1 MTQSKFTEGLLYESH
16 SLGIFQEV
24 FALSKQLREEDRT
37 LDFDG
42 SIEKAFYTL
51 STK

>member
-16 SLGIFQEV
+16 SLGIFNEV
-24 FALSKQLREEDRT
+24 LLVSKQLREDDRT

-42 SIEKAFYTL
+42 SIEKAFNQL
-51 STK
+51 TK